1 MEKHLKTNITD
12 MHLDQVATEIEL
24 IITPNDA
31 KMSLEKILY
40 GKGFKGSMV
49 CIIEVL
55 GMIGNFVDWFIFEK
69 YTILTNT
76 NINLDFINF
85 QDLKLPRQWSKI
97 HTVFND
103 DSERQDAHL
112 DSSGVIIS
120 LRLFPKPL
128 RRKLWLLLFILILQ
142 LWLLIEFFFSKPKI
156 YDEKLSSC
164 SNGILYMMWIF
175 EE

>member
-1 MEKHLKTNITD
+1 M
-12 MHLDQVATEIEL
+12 
-24 IITPNDA
+24 
-31 KMSLEKILY
+31 
-40 GKGFKGSMV
+40 
-49 CIIEVL
+49 
-55 GMIGNFVDWFIFEK
+55 

-76 NINLDFINF
+76 NINLNFINF

-120 LRLFPKPL
+120 LRLFLKPL

-142 LWLLIEFFFSKPKI
+142 L
-156 YDEKLSSC
+156 
-164 SNGILYMMWIF
+164 
-175 EE
+175 